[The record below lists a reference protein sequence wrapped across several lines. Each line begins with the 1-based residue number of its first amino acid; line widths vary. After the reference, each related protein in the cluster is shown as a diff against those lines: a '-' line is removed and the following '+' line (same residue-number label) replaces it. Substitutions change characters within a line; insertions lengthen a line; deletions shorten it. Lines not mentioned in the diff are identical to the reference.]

1 MKGGWK
7 KMIKKLSKNA
17 QKMIRRQAREEWENQ
32 NREYLARLEEMEER
46 VKKMERDVE
55 RLADGVL

>member
-1 MKGGWK
+1 
-7 KMIKKLSKNA
+7 MIKKLSKNA
-17 QKMIRRQAREEWENQ
+17 QRMIRRQAREEWENQ
-32 NREYLARLEEMEER
+32 NREYLAHLEEMEER